1 MVAAVDQVAAAEE
14 ADQVEVVDE
23 DVGGIGTDLL
33 AKDLEATGSAAGKG
47 AFWTPRAIGNPEA
60 AAGESRRGQLMEEY
74 MALLLQNTAA
84 FTGQVCCFK
93 VCCANSPVDLNV
105 GCIVP
110 SLTNMAITHKHGKG
124 SWAKVSSNYVDPRT
138 RRE

>member
-60 AAGESRRGQLMEEY
+60 AAVGVESRRGQLMEEY
-74 MALLLQNTAA
+74 MPLLLQNTAA
-84 FTGQVCCFK
+84 FTGQVCRFK
-93 VCCANSPVDLNV
+93 VCCANSPVDRNV

-110 SLTNMAITHKHGKG
+110 SLTNTRTG
-124 SWAKVSSNYVDPRT
+124 SVIEAARAAPV
-138 RRE
+138 